1 MVRHPLRLVEHPA
14 GTLPFAIQD
23 PAAVSLPGGGVALLG
38 GLGSTDLSLDA
49 GVIARRGASH
59 VFGHLPHAL
68 HDAPAVR
75 LGARVYVFG
84 GGDGIRQLAGITAVD
99 LATGAATAA
108 GSLPA
113 ASSDSSAT
121 SLRGTAYVVGGFT
134 GTRWLDTIV
143 AWRPHGTARVVAHL
157 PSAVRYAAVTSA
169 DGVVVVAGGS
179 LPNGTASDRIWTF
192 DPRSG
197 RVRTIGR
204 LPEATTH
211 GAAAAIGGTAF
222 VIGGRGAT
230 LGTPTARILAI
241 DPKTG
246 RVHAAGRLA
255 VATSDLAAVATAARS
270 SSPGAATDGA
280 PVAGRPV
287 EAGCSDHAHDVPPD
301 AHLASV
307 YAHDG
312 ADMLG
317 AGPLRAAA
325 HLRPEQRLEHGRR
338 HRSEHVPRRRATTRS
353 ARCPSTSRRPGT

>member
-1 MVRHPLRLVEHPA
+1 MRCTTPRP
-14 GTLPFAIQD
+14 
-23 PAAVSLPGGGVALLG
+23 S
-38 GLGSTDLSLDA
+38 GS
-49 GVIARRGASH
+49 ARACTCS
-59 VFGHLPHAL
+59 
-68 HDAPAVR
+68 
-75 LGARVYVFG
+75 
-84 GGDGIRQLAGITAVD
+84 
-99 LATGAATAA
+99 GAATGSASSPASPRWISRRARPRRPDRCRRRARTAPRPRCAARPTSSADSRARA
-108 GSLPA
+108 GSTP
-113 ASSDSSAT
+113 SSP
-121 SLRGTAYVVGGFT
+121 GVQ
-134 GTRWLDTIV
+134 
-143 AWRPHGTARVVAHL
+143 HGTARVVAHL

-222 VIGGRGAT
+222 VIGGAGRDPRHPDRPHPGDR
-230 LGTPTARILAI
+230 PEDRSRAR
-241 DPKTG
+241 
-246 RVHAAGRLA
+246 RRAAGGR
-255 VATSDLAAVATAARS
+255 DLGSGRRGRRQRDPRRRGPRRTGH
-270 SSPGAATDGA
+270 PL
-280 PVAGRPV
+280 AGRPV

-301 AHLASV
+301 AHALTSV

-312 ADMLG
+312 ANMLLG

-325 HLRPEQRLEHGRR
+325 HLRPEQRVEHGRR